1 MRGKDHIAISTGSAL
16 LLAAPWLL
24 IHPASVA
31 IFTAGVIIGSLLPDT
46 DATNSK
52 LHYMDGI
59 ARVFSLIMRPVV
71 IPITKL
77 VYRVLEKPF
86 NPAHRGSMHTL
97 PGVMV
102 YTLILALLIGSA
114 LLFLGFGDIIIGF
127 FFLGLFA
134 GGILHLLEDCCTRS
148 GLMPFKPFSDRK
160 YAGSINTGSRIDV
173 RPGFYGTVLV
183 FVAAGVVVAGITYAI
198 SQPVLIAIS
207 LCLFVIIWVLILKLS
222 RV

>member
-24 IHPASVA
+24 IHPVAVA

-46 DATNSK
+46 DATDSK

-59 ARVFSLIMRPVV
+59 ARIFSLIMRPII

-97 PGVMV
+97 PGVII
-102 YTLILALLIGSA
+102 YTLIITLLIGSV
-114 LLFLGFGDIIIGF
+114 LYLMGFWNIIIGF
-127 FFLGLFA
+127 FFPGLFA
-134 GGILHLLEDCCTRS
+134 GGIFHLLEDCCTRS
-148 GLMPFKPFSDRK
+148 GLMPFKPFSDKK
-160 YAGSINTGSRIDV
+160 YAGSINTGSRIDI
-173 RPGFYGTVLV
+173 RPGFYATVLI
-183 FVAAGVVVAGITYAI
+183 FVAAGVVVAGITYTI
-198 SQPVLIAIS
+198 SLPVLIAIS

-222 RV
+222 QV

>member
-24 IHPASVA
+24 IHPVQVA
-31 IFTAGVIIGSLLPDT
+31 IFIGGVIIGSLLPDT
-46 DATNSK
+46 DATDSK
-52 LHYMDGI
+52 LHHMDGI
-59 ARVFSLIMRPVV
+59 ARIFSLIMRPVV
-71 IPITKL
+71 IPATKL
-77 VYRVLEKPF
+77 VYRVFEKSF

-97 PGVMV
+97 PGVIV

-114 LLFLGFGDIIIGF
+114 LYLLGFWNIIIGF

-134 GGILHLLEDCCTRS
+134 GGIFHILEDCCTRS

-160 YAGSINTGSRIDV
+160 YAGSINTGSRVEV
-173 RPGFYGTVLV
+173 RPGLYASVLL
-183 FVAAGVVVAGITYAI
+183 FAAIGLVVAGITYAI
-198 SQPVLIAIS
+198 SHLAVITIS
-207 LCLFVIIWVLILKLS
+207 ICLFAIIWVLILKIS

>member
-24 IHPASVA
+24 IHPVAVA

-46 DATNSK
+46 DAADSK

-59 ARVFSLIMRPVV
+59 ARIFSLIMRPII

-97 PGVMV
+97 FGVIV
-102 YTLILALLIGSA
+102 YTLIITLLIGSV
-114 LLFLGFGDIIIGF
+114 LYLMGFWNIIIGF

-134 GGILHLLEDCCTRS
+134 GGIFHLLEDCCTRS
-148 GLMPFKPFSDRK
+148 GLMPFKPFSDKK
-160 YAGSINTGSRIDV
+160 YAGSINTGSRIDI
-173 RPGFYGTVLV
+173 RPGFYATVLI

-198 SQPVLIAIS
+198 SHPVLIAIS
-207 LCLFVIIWVLILKLS
+207 LCLFLIIWVLILRLS

>member
-24 IHPASVA
+24 IHPLAVA

-46 DATNSK
+46 DAADSK

-97 PGVMV
+97 TGVIV
-102 YTLILALLIGSA
+102 YTLIITLLIGSILY
-114 LLFLGFGDIIIGF
+114 LLDVRTLIIGF
-127 FFLGLFA
+127 FFSGLFA
-134 GGILHLLEDCCTRS
+134 GGIFHLLEDCCTRS
-148 GLMPFKPFSDRK
+148 GLMPFKPFSDKK
-160 YAGSINTGSRIDV
+160 YAGSINTGSRIDI
-173 RPGFYGTVLV
+173 RPGFYATVLI

-198 SQPVLIAIS
+198 SQPLLIAIS
-207 LCLFVIIWVLILKLS
+207 LCLFVIIWVLILRLS